1 MDGKQIHAR
10 LKACGIKVPP
20 ETAEKLAVYHALL
33 MDWNQRMDLTAV
45 TEEDEMLDR
54 HYVDSL
60 APLAVPGLL
69 PQTGRVIDVGTGAG
83 FPGMALAIACPQL
96 HFTLLDAQQKR
107 LTFLQAVID
116 EVGLTNVTLCHSRAE
131 DGARKPEL
139 REQFDAAVARAVA
152 PLAVLAEY
160 LLPYVRVGGWAL
172 CWKGPA
178 VKDELT
184 AGRRAAAMLGAA
196 TPKATRSSF
205 SSMTKQVSSGLM
217 RGANFPAYLRIWSSD
232 NSTVPYRGA

>member
-1 MDGKQIHAR
+1 MEGKQIHAR
-10 LKACGIKVPP
+10 LKACGIEVPP

-96 HFTLLDAQQKR
+96 RFTLLDAQQKR

-139 REQFDAAVARAVA
+139 REQFDAAVARRSRRWRCWRNTCCPMCGSAVG
-152 PLAVLAEY
+152 
-160 LLPYVRVGGWAL
+160 R
-172 CWKGPA
+172 C
-178 VKDELT
+178 
-184 AGRRAAAMLGAA
+184 AGRVR
-196 TPKATRSSF
+196 R
-205 SSMTKQVSSGLM
+205 
-217 RGANFPAYLRIWSSD
+217 
-232 NSTVPYRGA
+232 

>member
-1 MDGKQIHAR
+1 
-10 LKACGIKVPP
+10 
-20 ETAEKLAVYHALL
+20 
-33 MDWNQRMDLTAV
+33 
-45 TEEDEMLDR
+45 MLDR

-139 REQFDAAVARAVA
+139 REQFDAGGRAA
-152 PLAVLAEY
+152 
-160 LLPYVRVGGWAL
+160 GGAGGIPAAL
-172 CWKGPA
+172 C
-178 VKDELT
+178 
-184 AGRRAAAMLGAA
+184 AGRRSGAVLEGAGGEGRTDCGPQGGGDAGRHGGNARVGFFSGSGLGACAAAHLQA
-196 TPKATRSSF
+196 
-205 SSMTKQVSSGLM
+205 
-217 RGANFPAYLRIWSSD
+217 
-232 NSTVPYRGA
+232 

>member
-83 FPGMALAIACPQL
+83 FPGMVLAIACPQL
-96 HFTLLDAQQKR
+96 RFTLSQP
-107 LTFLQAVID
+107 
-116 EVGLTNVTLCHSRAE
+116 C
-131 DGARKPEL
+131 
-139 REQFDAAVARAVA
+139 
-152 PLAVLAEY
+152 
-160 LLPYVRVGGWAL
+160 GGWCA
-172 CWKGPA
+172 
-178 VKDELT
+178 
-184 AGRRAAAMLGAA
+184 
-196 TPKATRSSF
+196 
-205 SSMTKQVSSGLM
+205 
-217 RGANFPAYLRIWSSD
+217 
-232 NSTVPYRGA
+232 

>member
-10 LKACGIKVPP
+10 LKACGIEVPP

-33 MDWNQRMDLTAV
+33 MEWNQRMDLTAV

-152 PLAVLAEY
+152 
-160 LLPYVRVGGWAL
+160 L
-172 CWKGPA
+172 C
-178 VKDELT
+178 
-184 AGRRAAAMLGAA
+184 AGRRSGAVLEGTGGEGRTACGPQGGGDAGRHGGSARVGFFSGSGLGACAAAHLQA
-196 TPKATRSSF
+196 
-205 SSMTKQVSSGLM
+205 
-217 RGANFPAYLRIWSSD
+217 
-232 NSTVPYRGA
+232 